1 VVASIGYA
9 GDHVDAYTVEVPRGR
24 HARALLRK
32 AGRGVSVKV
41 LSIHATDADVSRA
54 RSGAT
59 KAAVPA
65 GTSLVVV
72 TRKQGAGAYT
82 LVLSG
87 S

>member
-1 VVASIGYA
+1 MR
-9 GDHVDAYTVEVPRGR
+9 D
-24 HARALLRK
+24 L
-32 AGRGVSVKV
+32 
-41 LSIHATDADVSRA
+41 ADLSRA

-59 KAAVPA
+59 KAAVPS
-65 GTSLVVV
+65 GSSLVVV